1 MKEMIR
7 IVPIVLYFLVGIIC
21 LIMAKK
27 SILSKKFLPFHEQA
41 VGKFWEE
48 IETSVQQLIL
58 TLMKLVGLGFLI
70 NAIMLTVFPIIELY
84 FPCVFFR
91 YSIPSI
97 AIIFCIGLSYFN
109 YLLYKR
115 TKAETPW
122 KKSIVATAI
131 LIIGVIVSLI
141 N

>member
-7 IVPIVLYFLVGIIC
+7 LVPILLYFFVGIIC
-21 LIMAKK
+21 LVMAKK
-27 SILSKKFLPFHEQA
+27 SILSNKFLPFHEQA
-41 VGKFWEE
+41 VGKPWEE
-48 IETSVQQLIL
+48 IGTSVQQLIL

-70 NAIMLTVFPIIELY
+70 NAILLMVFPIVEL
-84 FPCVFFR
+84 FIPCVFFK

-97 AIIFCIGLSYFN
+97 AIIFCIGLLYFN

-122 KKSIVATAI
+122 KKSIFAI
-131 LIIGVIVSLI
+131 VILVIGLIVSFM

>member
-7 IVPIVLYFLVGIIC
+7 LFPILLYFLVGIIC
-21 LIMAKK
+21 LVMAKK
-27 SILSKKFLPFHEQA
+27 CILSKKFLSFHEQA
-41 VGKFWEE
+41 AGKPWEE

-58 TLMKLVGLGFLI
+58 TLMKLTGLGFLI
-70 NAIMLTVFPIIELY
+70 NGILLIVFPIVDLY
-84 FPCVFFR
+84 VPCVFVR
-91 YSIPSI
+91 YLIPSI

-109 YLLYKR
+109 YVLYKR

-122 KKSIVATAI
+122 KKSILAI
-131 LIIGVIVSLI
+131 VILTIGVIVSLI